1 MPQPTEAH
9 EPDRRRFAIAISSG
23 ALVVLLIGLALL
35 HHAESRENHTPLPSA
50 RPVSVVAASSGQ
62 FRDTRTYVGAVASW
76 QEASVGPQY
85 IAAYVTT
92 VAVRP
97 GAVVKRGDVLATLD
111 CAHPTAASREAV
123 AASRA
128 VAERQRATADEA
140 TRERTLLDGGYIAQN
155 DVEQKVAQST
165 AEAAQV
171 TQTQAQLQSAASD
184 VQDCT
189 LRAPFDGEIA
199 ARDVDPGAFVTPGTH
214 IVTVVDRSTVRIVV
228 DAPEKDFDALGPG
241 SHARVDLLA
250 IGATLDATIARR
262 APRADPK
269 TRTVHFELD
278 VPDPDRKF
286 PTDTTAVVHIGV
298 GASRPATAIPLYAA
312 VEQAG
317 KAAVFVVDGGVVHV
331 RRIPVL
337 GEIDGELYFDPKAL
351 PAGTRVVTEGRA
363 LLSDGDRVDAKPD
376 SAPPAGSGFGS
387 PM

>member
-1 MPQPTEAH
+1 M
-9 EPDRRRFAIAISSG
+9 
-23 ALVVLLIGLALL
+23 LIGLVLL

-97 GAVVKRGDVLATLD
+97 GAAVKRGDVLATLD

-128 VAERQRATADEA
+128 VAERQHATADEA

-171 TQTQAQLQSAASD
+171 TQTQAQLQRAASD
-184 VQDCT
+184 VDDCT

-241 SHARVDLLA
+241 THARVDLLA
-250 IGATLDATIARR
+250 IGTTLDAAIARR

-286 PTDTTAVVHIGV
+286 PTDTTAVVHIDV
-298 GASRPATAIPLYAA
+298 GASQPATAIPLYAA

-317 KAAVFVVDGGVVHV
+317 RAAVFVVDGDVVHV

-363 LLSDGDRVDAKPD
+363 LLADGDRVDAKPD
-376 SAPPAGSGFGS
+376 PAPPAGSDAGLGS